1 MVIGRISEFNVI
13 LGLRRKKKKV
23 MVRDRSSR
31 TNMVKEESPARHTL
45 MHMPISTKINFKRL
59 NFKVINQE
67 TC

>member
-31 TNMVKEESPARHTL
+31 TNMVKEESPDRHTL

>member
-13 LGLRRKKKKV
+13 LGFRRKKKV

-31 TNMVKEESPARHTL
+31 TNIVKEESSDRHTL